1 MENKKQPV
9 YNQDSI
15 KTIEFGEAANTRI
28 GMYLSADAEHA
39 IFLGLREIISNSV
52 DEYLQ
57 GYGKKITIMIDT
69 KKQEFSVEDEGRGIP
84 VGIRKDGSNSL
95 IAALTLPHTGGKLD
109 EETYNSVIG
118 TNGIGSSVVT
128 HTAEYSTVRVSR
140 DGKLY
145 GVDFTHSS
153 KGAVTEKGVYEIS
166 SSTKTG
172 TKITYKPSPLTY
184 KKAKLEIKTLQ
195 SFLNELQYLT
205 PQLLIELIVDGQK
218 TTYFSKNGLADALD
232 KDSRLHTNP
241 LVVKGEVEGVQVEF
255 ALQWDKEGS
264 QKFYAN
270 SLHMP
275 DGGAFVTGFR
285 TSLTRAFNSAAGKE
299 FSGDLIRK
307 YLSGFVAI
315 KVRTPQFSNQSKTS
329 LANPEART
337 AVSQFTTEK
346 VKEFFT
352 RYPKDLE
359 QIIKILEVE
368 QKAEEAAR
376 RSREAAKNMAAGGK
390 NMKAIKDL
398 PSKLADCRDRN
409 GELWI
414 LEGDSAA
421 GAAKTCRDPKTQ
433 AIMPLRGK
441 ILNTFGKELA
451 DIVQNKEVKDIVTAL
466 GTGISDQFKIH
477 NLRYDKII
485 ILSDADNDGRHINLL
500 VQSLFVEHLPELL
513 KSGKVYLAQPPL
525 YKATI
530 GNKATYLYTEEEL
543 EQNNKA
549 SITRFKGIGEMSPSE
564 LWETTM
570 NPDSRTLIQLTTKDI
585 AETHSVYNTLM
596 GKSSAARKAFI
607 IANNLN
613 EDDFYDFDFYGEGD
627 DE

>member
-1 MENKKQPV
+1 MEEKNKNAPI

-28 GMYLSADAEHA
+28 GMYLSADAEQA

-57 GYGKKITIMIDT
+57 GYGKKISIVIDT
-69 KKQEFSVEDEGRGIP
+69 KAQEFTVEDEGRGIP

-128 HTAEYSTVRVSR
+128 HTAEYSKVEVCR
-140 DGKLY
+140 DGKKY
-145 GVDFTHSS
+145 GLEFQHTP
-153 KGAVTEKGVYEIS
+153 KGAYSAKGVVELGKT
-166 SSTKTG
+166 TKTG
-172 TKITYKPSPLTY
+172 TKITYKPSPITY
-184 KKAKLEIKTLQ
+184 KKGKLNLRDLVD
-195 SFLNELQYLT
+195 FLTELQYLT
-205 PQLLIELIVDGQK
+205 PELVLELIVDGEK
-218 TTYFSKNGLADALD
+218 TTYYSKNGLADALD
-232 KDSRLHTNP
+232 KNSRIHTNP
-241 LVVKGEVEGVQVEF
+241 LIAKGMVEGVQVEF
-255 ALQWDKEGS
+255 ALQWDSKGS

-285 TSLTRAFNSAAGKE
+285 TSLTKAFNSIAGKE

-352 RYPKDLE
+352 KYPKDLE
-359 QIIKILEVE
+359 QIIKVIEVE

-376 RSREAAKNMAAGGK
+376 RSREAAKTMAAGGK
-390 NMKAIKDL
+390 DMKAIKDL

-414 LEGDSAA
+414 LEG
-421 GAAKTCRDPKTQ
+421 K
-433 AIMPLRGK
+433 
-441 ILNTFGKELA
+441 
-451 DIVQNKEVKDIVTAL
+451 
-466 GTGISDQFKIH
+466 
-477 NLRYDKII
+477 
-485 ILSDADNDGRHINLL
+485 
-500 VQSLFVEHLPELL
+500 
-513 KSGKVYLAQPPL
+513 
-525 YKATI
+525 
-530 GNKATYLYTEEEL
+530 
-543 EQNNKA
+543 
-549 SITRFKGIGEMSPSE
+549 
-564 LWETTM
+564 
-570 NPDSRTLIQLTTKDI
+570 
-585 AETHSVYNTLM
+585 
-596 GKSSAARKAFI
+596 
-607 IANNLN
+607 
-613 EDDFYDFDFYGEGD
+613 
-627 DE
+627 

>member
-1 MENKKQPV
+1 MTEKPITPA

-15 KTIEFGEAANTRI
+15 KTIEFGEAVNTRI

-57 GYGKKITIMIDT
+57 GFGKKISVIIDT
-69 KKQEFSVEDEGRGIP
+69 KKQEFTVEDEGRGIP

-128 HTAEYSTVRVSR
+128 HTAEYAKIEVCR
-140 DGKLY
+140 DGKKY
-145 GVDFTHSS
+145 GLNFEHTP
-153 KGAVTEKGVYEIS
+153 KGAVTKDGVVELGK
-166 SSTKTG
+166 STSTG
-172 TKITYKPSPLTY
+172 TKITYKPDPTTY
-184 KKAKLEIKTLQ
+184 KKAKLKVKDLTD
-195 SFLNELQYLT
+195 FLTELQYLT
-205 PQLLIELIVDGQK
+205 PELLFEVTIDGVK
-218 TTYFSKNGLADALD
+218 TTYYSKNGLADALD
-232 KDSRLHTNP
+232 KESRLHKNP
-241 LVVKGEVEGVQVEF
+241 FIAKGTVDTVQIEF
-255 ALQWDKEGS
+255 ALQWDNKGS

-285 TSLTRAFNSAAGKE
+285 SSLTRAFNGIAERE

-337 AVSQFTTEK
+337 AVAQFTTEK
-346 VKEFFT
+346 VREFFT
-352 RYPKDLE
+352 KYPKDLE
-359 QIIKILEVE
+359 QIIKVLEVE

-376 RSREAAKNMAAGGK
+376 RSREAAQKMAAGGK

-414 LEGDSAA
+414 LEG
-421 GAAKTCRDPKTQ
+421 K
-433 AIMPLRGK
+433 
-441 ILNTFGKELA
+441 
-451 DIVQNKEVKDIVTAL
+451 
-466 GTGISDQFKIH
+466 
-477 NLRYDKII
+477 
-485 ILSDADNDGRHINLL
+485 
-500 VQSLFVEHLPELL
+500 
-513 KSGKVYLAQPPL
+513 
-525 YKATI
+525 
-530 GNKATYLYTEEEL
+530 
-543 EQNNKA
+543 
-549 SITRFKGIGEMSPSE
+549 
-564 LWETTM
+564 
-570 NPDSRTLIQLTTKDI
+570 
-585 AETHSVYNTLM
+585 
-596 GKSSAARKAFI
+596 
-607 IANNLN
+607 
-613 EDDFYDFDFYGEGD
+613 
-627 DE
+627 